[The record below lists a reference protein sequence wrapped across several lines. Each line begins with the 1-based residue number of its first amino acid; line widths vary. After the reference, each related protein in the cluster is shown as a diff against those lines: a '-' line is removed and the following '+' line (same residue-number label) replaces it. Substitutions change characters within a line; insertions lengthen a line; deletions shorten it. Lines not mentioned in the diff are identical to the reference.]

1 MTMSDSII
9 TRKCRDLDITLHTAT
24 SLATTLDMR
33 DVAGAVVSFGTM
45 GTNASTLQMWVS
57 HSSTGTFR
65 RLFKTDGSVCD
76 LTLSA
81 SSTDGRAYSLPD
93 EVFGTEFLKIV
104 SATTNSTGTTGVV
117 MFKS

>member
-1 MTMSDSII
+1 MSDATIS
-9 TRKCRDLDITLHTAT
+9 RKYRDFDITLHTAT

-45 GTNASTLQMWVS
+45 STNATSLQMWVS
-57 HSSTGTFR
+57 PSSTGTFR
-65 RLFKTDGSVCD
+65 RLYKVDGSVAD
-76 LTLSA
+76 LTLA
-81 SSTDGRAYSLPD
+81 PSSTDGRAYSLPD
-93 EVFGTEFLKIV
+93 EVFGVEYLKIV

>member
-1 MTMSDSII
+1 MSDSII

-33 DVAGAVVSFGTM
+33 DVAGAVLSIGTIS
-45 GTNASTLQMWVS
+45 TSASTLQMWAAPTPTS
-57 HSSTGTFR
+57 AFR
-65 RLFKTDGSVCD
+65 RLYKSDGSVAD
-76 LTLSA
+76 LTLA
-81 SSTDGRAYSLPD
+81 PSSTEGRAYSLPD